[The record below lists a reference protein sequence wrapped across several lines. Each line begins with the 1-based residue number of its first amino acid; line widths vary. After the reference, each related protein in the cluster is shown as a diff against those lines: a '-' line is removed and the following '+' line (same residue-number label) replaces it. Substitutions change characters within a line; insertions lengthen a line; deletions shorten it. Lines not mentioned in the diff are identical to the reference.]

1 MGEATPRGPLFWLYR
16 RPGRGNRRPSTAPAV
31 NPIAS
36 DRNGCFLIACA
47 ASSSLSSAVCRL
59 LFNNRRASS
68 NLSATAAL
76 ASFTPFSSR
85 CATSWTFFP
94 TLAHAAGAP
103 LARSSSKAL
112 FTWNSSLSTGRARK
126 GPNGSGPGRCQ
137 RSPHTLR
144 AVAATNSSLR
154 HCSSMV
160 RRFPAAIDAKP
171 HSGLWASRS
180 KGT

>member
-1 MGEATPRGPLFWLYR
+1 MGEATRRRRLFWLYL
-16 RPGRGNRRPSTAPAV
+16 RPGRGNRRPSTAPAA

-36 DRNGCFLIACA
+36 DRNGCCLIACA

-76 ASFTPFSSR
+76 ASCTPFSSR
-85 CATSWTFFP
+85 CAASWTFFP

-112 FTWNSSLSTGRARK
+112 FTWNSSSLNRPSKKRTKRFWTRKMSAITPHFARSIGDQVQLAPLLIHGEK
-126 GPNGSGPGRCQ
+126 VAGSDR
-137 RSPHTLR
+137 REAALR
-144 AVAATNSSLR
+144 ADGQP
-154 HCSSMV
+154 
-160 RRFPAAIDAKP
+160 F
-171 HSGLWASRS
+171 
-180 KGT
+180 